1 MMKCCCEKIYI
12 HSTVMYAEYNGL
24 TLSDNMNFLT
34 FKGPGQCFYG
44 EHKSVLTF
52 LKPMRGPL
60 LDLLLCT
67 NK

>member
-1 MMKCCCEKIYI
+1 
-12 HSTVMYAEYNGL
+12 MYAEYDGL
-24 TLSDNMNFLT
+24 TLSDNTNFLT

-44 EHKSVLTF
+44 ELKSVLTF